1 MIKMIIAYVL
11 FAYFAF
17 NIVYSEVKKNIKYY
31 REMKEIKRDIESG
44 KIEQIVYDNSGNIIE
59 ISYKKAMA

>member
-31 REMKEIKRDIESG
+31 HEMKEMKQDIESG
-44 KIEQIVYDNSGNIIE
+44 KIEQIVYDDSGKIIE

>member
-17 NIVYSEVKKNIKYY
+17 NIVYSEVKKNIKKY
-31 REMKEIKRDIESG
+31 REMKELKRDIESG
-44 KIEQIVYDNSGNIIE
+44 KIEDIVYDNAGNIII
-59 ISYKKAMA
+59 ISYKEAMA

>member
-17 NIVYSEVKKNIKYY
+17 NFVYSEVKKNIKKY
-31 REMKEIKRDIESG
+31 REMKEFKRDIESG
-44 KIEQIVYDNSGNIIE
+44 KIDEVVYDDNGNVII
-59 ISYKKAMA
+59 ISYKKVMA

>member
-17 NIVYSEVKKNIKYY
+17 YIVYSEVKKNIKYY
-31 REMKEIKRDIESG
+31 REMKELKQDIESG

-59 ISYKKAMA
+59 ISYKKVMA

>member
-17 NIVYSEVKKNIKYY
+17 NFVYSEVKKNIKEY

-44 KIEQIVYDNSGNIIE
+44 KIEEIVYDNAGNIII
-59 ISYKKAMA
+59 ISYKKAIA

>member
-17 NIVYSEVKKNIKYY
+17 NFVYSEVKKNIKKY
-31 REMKEIKRDIESG
+31 REMKEFKRDIESG
-44 KIEQIVYDNSGNIIE
+44 KIDEVVYDDNGNIII
-59 ISYKKAMA
+59 ISYKKVMA

>member
-1 MIKMIIAYVL
+1 MIIAYVL

-17 NIVYSEVKKNIKYY
+17 NIVYSEVKKNIKKY
-31 REMKEIKRDIESG
+31 REMKELKRDIESG
-44 KIEQIVYDNSGNIIE
+44 KIEQIVYNNSGKIIE

>member
-17 NIVYSEVKKNIKYY
+17 NFVYSEVKKNIKKY
-31 REMKEIKRDIESG
+31 REMKEFKRDIESG
-44 KIEQIVYDNSGNIIE
+44 KIEEIVYDDNGNIII
-59 ISYKKAMA
+59 ISYKKVMA

>member
-17 NIVYSEVKKNIKYY
+17 NIVYSEVKKNIKKY
-31 REMKEIKRDIESG
+31 REMKELKRDIESG
-44 KIEQIVYDNSGNIIE
+44 KIEDIVHDNAGNIII
-59 ISYKKAMA
+59 ISYKEAMA